1 MRYKMT
7 YILFLFFLL
16 TTIPYII
23 TIYINKENKK
33 NISFENY
40 DSGYKIQDKDQDID
54 LESYL
59 LKILPGQ
66 ISMDQEEETIKC
78 QAVILRTDLIR
89 KMGRSKKIKM
99 ESIQY
104 QVYKDEQYKNKL
116 GDRAYEIMDQK
127 RKKSVSETRGKVI
140 TYKNKLIEPYFHA
153 LSVGM
158 TLDSREWF
166 GKDLPYIREK
176 ESLSDIEAKDYM
188 SVKVMSYEKIAG
200 MIKTKTKKDIKIN
213 RLEKNLRIGR
223 TTKNGYVRQ
232 VYADSLMIKG
242 EDFADWFHLASN
254 NFYFEQ
260 YKGKLRIIC
269 LGKGNGLGMSQY
281 GAGTMAKT
289 GKSYKKILKYYYP
302 KTRITNLYE

>member
-99 ESIQY
+99 ESIPY
-104 QVYKDEQYKNKL
+104 QVYKDEQYKSKL

-127 RKKSVSETRGKVI
+127 RKKAVKETIGKVI
-140 TYKNKLIEPYFHA
+140 T
-153 LSVGM
+153 
-158 TLDSREWF
+158 
-166 GKDLPYIREK
+166 
-176 ESLSDIEAKDYM
+176 
-188 SVKVMSYEKIAG
+188 
-200 MIKTKTKKDIKIN
+200 
-213 RLEKNLRIGR
+213 
-223 TTKNGYVRQ
+223 
-232 VYADSLMIKG
+232 
-242 EDFADWFHLASN
+242 
-254 NFYFEQ
+254 
-260 YKGKLRIIC
+260 
-269 LGKGNGLGMSQY
+269 
-281 GAGTMAKT
+281 
-289 GKSYKKILKYYYP
+289 
-302 KTRITNLYE
+302 